1 MPAVVSA
8 FFPEFVI
15 GIKLVLVGSNQVCV
29 VLEEVLVCMCW
40 SPWSQSIPKVAMK
53 AFFFLSQQLFIVSI
67 ESLLC

>member
-29 VLEEVLVCMCW
+29 VLGEVLVCMCW
-40 SPWSQSIPKVAMK
+40 SPWSQSISEVALK
-53 AFFFLSQQLFIVSI
+53 AFFLSRQLFIVSI